1 MTTNNW
7 RDQWEQRDGRAWLDS
22 ANQGPFPRVA
32 AEAAR
37 KAIELKQFPED
48 LTNEYYLDL
57 PEQVREQF
65 AKLIG
70 ASAAEIAITNGAGDG
85 INYVANG
92 LDWKAGDEV
101 ILPWREFPANFFAWV
116 NLAKRGV
123 TVREVEP
130 SDGRFVTADDLLNAM
145 TDKTRLVAASH
156 VGYTTSNLIDLA
168 KVGAECRR
176 RDIPLVVDASQ
187 SVGSFPFTV
196 DDLQCDYLSTA
207 GYKWLWCP
215 YGTGFF
221 YARREAQAKLEVRD
235 IRWLNVQGATKFN
248 QLPRDGWELRADAGK
263 WDAVEVS
270 NFTNLSTARA
280 SLTLLNEIGPA
291 AVEQHVRRLTDHIV
305 ERLPRDAITLCSP
318 EEREHRGVYVNL
330 AARTLERTQ
339 EIWKAL
345 REKKIY
351 TSVRGDTLR
360 VSPGIYNDDSEIDAL
375 LAVLAE

>member
-1 MTTNNW
+1 MTTNHW
-7 RDQWEQRDGRAWLDS
+7 RNEWEQRDGRAWLDC
-22 ANQGPFPRVA
+22 ANQGPFPKVA

-37 KAIELKQFPED
+37 KAIELKQFPEG

-70 ASAAEIAITNGAGDG
+70 AAASEIAITNGAGDG

-101 ILPWREFPANFFAWV
+101 VLPWREFPANFFAWV
-116 NLAKRGV
+116 NLEDRGV
-123 TVREVEP
+123 KVREVAP
-130 SDGRFVTADDLLNAM
+130 ADGRFVTADDLLGAM

-156 VGYTTSNLIDLA
+156 VGYTTSNRIDLPR
-168 KVGAECRR
+168 VGAECRR
-176 RDIPLVVDASQ
+176 RGIPLVVDASQ
-187 SVGSFPFTV
+187 SAGSFPFTV
-196 DDLQCDYLSTA
+196 DDLQCDYLSVA

-221 YARREAQAKLEVRD
+221 YARKEAQAKLAVRD

-248 QLPRDGWELRADAGK
+248 QLPRDGWKLRDDAGK

-280 SLTLLNEIGPA
+280 SLELLNKIGPA
-291 AVEQHVRRLTDHIV
+291 AVEEHVRRLTDKIV

-318 EEREHRGVYVNL
+318 ASREQRGVFVNL
-330 AARTLERTQ
+330 AARTPERTQ
-339 EIWKAL
+339 EVWKAL
-345 REKKIY
+345 REKNIH

-360 VSPGIYNDDSEIDAL
+360 VSPGIYSDESEIDAL

>member
-1 MTTNNW
+1 MTANNW
-7 RDQWEQRDGRAWLDS
+7 RSEWEQRDGRAWLDC
-22 ANQGPFPRVA
+22 ANQGPFPKVA

-37 KAIELKQFPED
+37 KAIELKQFPEN

-70 ASAAEIAITNGAGDG
+70 ASPAEIAITNGAGDG

-92 LDWKAGDEV
+92 LDWKEGDEIV
-101 ILPWREFPANFFAWV
+101 LPWREFPSNYFAWV
-116 NLAKRGV
+116 NLEKRGV
-123 TVREVEP
+123 KVREVEP
-130 SDGRFVTADDLLNAM
+130 ADGRFVTADDLLGAM
-145 TDKTRLVAASH
+145 TGKTRLVAASH
-156 VGYTTSNLIDLA
+156 VGYTTSNFIDLP

-176 RDIPLVVDASQ
+176 RGIPLVVDASQ

-196 DDLQCDYLSTA
+196 DDLQCDYLSAA

-221 YARREAQAKLEVRD
+221 YARREAQAQLEVRD
-235 IRWLNVQGATKFN
+235 IRWLNVEGATKFN
-248 QLPRDGWELRADAGK
+248 RLPHDGWKLRADAGK

-291 AVEQHVRRLTDHIV
+291 AVEEHARRLTDRIV
-305 ERLPRDAITLCSP
+305 EHLPRDAITLCSP
-318 EEREHRGVYVNL
+318 ADRERRGVFVNI
-330 AARTLERTQ
+330 AARTPERTQ
-339 EIWKAL
+339 EIWKTL
-345 REKKIY
+345 RGQGIY

-360 VSPGIYNDDSEIDAL
+360 ISPNLYNDESEVDKL
-375 LAVLAE
+375 LSVLAE